1 MSLVSELK
9 VCEFTP
15 FMNSLLPTYTQK
27 NLNLATI
34 HMHERSDN
42 DTSLLIKSEN

>member
-9 VCEFTP
+9 VCECTP

-34 HMHERSDN
+34 HMHERSD
-42 DTSLLIKSEN
+42 DISLLIKSEN